1 MKVVLDT
8 NVLLSGLM
16 FPDGAPGR
24 VVAAW
29 REARFEL
36 VVSVHQLAEIG
47 RALAYPKIR
56 RILDWDE
63 RRIEQW
69 LERIKGVRVHRAG
82 LLHKRLLKRDPKEH
96 HEIIEFKVFTFEGQI
111 ARARTEIE
119 WAKTGLR
126 LIDKLEQEWKRGLHK
141 SPLRKKAAARAT
153 PARAAPSKR
162 RPARSPRA

>member
-16 FPDGAPGR
+16 FPDGAPGH

-56 RILDWDE
+56 RVLDWDD
-63 RRIEQW
+63 RRIEQFIRQ
-69 LERIKGVRVHRAG
+69 LYIRAQIVDLG
-82 LLHKRLLKRDPKEH
+82 AISVEVPADPDDAPILATLVAAKADVLITGDGDLL
-96 HEIIEFKVFTFEGQI
+96 
-111 ARARTEIE
+111 A
-119 WAKTGLR
+119 LR
-126 LIDKLEQEWKRGLHK
+126 EEYAIL
-141 SPLRKKAAARAT
+141 T
-153 PARAAPSKR
+153 PAEFVRNL
-162 RPARSPRA
+162 

>member
-56 RILDWDE
+56 RVLDWDD
-63 RRIEQW
+63 RCIEQFIRQ
-69 LERIKGVRVHRAG
+69 LYIRAQIVDLG
-82 LLHKRLLKRDPKEH
+82 AISVEVPADPDDAPILATLVAAKADVLITGDGDLL
-96 HEIIEFKVFTFEGQI
+96 
-111 ARARTEIE
+111 A
-119 WAKTGLR
+119 LR
-126 LIDKLEQEWKRGLHK
+126 EEYAIL
-141 SPLRKKAAARAT
+141 T
-153 PARAAPSKR
+153 PAEFVRNL
-162 RPARSPRA
+162 